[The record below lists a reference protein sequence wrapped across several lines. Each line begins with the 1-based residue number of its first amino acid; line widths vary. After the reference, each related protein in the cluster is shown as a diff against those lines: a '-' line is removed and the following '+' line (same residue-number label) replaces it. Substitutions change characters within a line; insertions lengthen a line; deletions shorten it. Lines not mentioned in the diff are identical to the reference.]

1 MVTHHPRMAAMKRI
15 TTTMITGP
23 SMSVRRLSKPDKLKV
38 FLKES
43 KVSIFIFYVLTF
55 AFDYYGSTGCRVFKQ
70 GYIFERFLPKNQDT
84 PSELLNF

>member
-43 KVSIFIFYVLTF
+43 KVSIFIFFYVLCGLNLRSKF
-55 AFDYYGSTGCRVFKQ
+55 
-70 GYIFERFLPKNQDT
+70 FEIN
-84 PSELLNF
+84 

>member
-43 KVSIFIFYVLTF
+43 KVSMFFYVQ
-55 AFDYYGSTGCRVFKQ
+55 V
-70 GYIFERFLPKNQDT
+70 I
-84 PSELLNF
+84 